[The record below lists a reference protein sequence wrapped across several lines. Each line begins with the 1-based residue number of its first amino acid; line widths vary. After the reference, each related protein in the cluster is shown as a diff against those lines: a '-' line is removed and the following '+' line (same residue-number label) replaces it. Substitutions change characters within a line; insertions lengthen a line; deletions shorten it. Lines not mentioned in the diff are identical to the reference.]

1 MAQHY
6 RQDSINPVVEAIAEA
21 VAAELQEQ
29 PWWKRYK
36 GTVLIVLQ
44 AVAWVGAY
52 IPVYLNEAPTWLALV
67 VGGVASFAA
76 AVINFTT
83 RDGVTPSTAP
93 QLARQHQQQVARE
106 KALQEAQRLPVYSGS
121 TSRE

>member
-52 IPVYLNEAPTWLALV
+52 IPVYLNEAPTWLALAI
-67 VGGVASFAA
+67 GGAASFAA
-76 AVINFTT
+76 AVVNVTT

-93 QLARQHQQQVARE
+93 QLVRQHEQRVVRDQALRE
-106 KALQEAQRLPVYSGS
+106 SLELPVYSGN